1 LKPSFLIGISL
12 ILGAI
17 AAFFVA
23 HLSRSPE
30 LASGPQVVIASGTI
44 QAGTALT
51 ESQLSVLNWPTVTT
65 PAGVF
70 AETKPLTQRY
80 ARQTIEAGELIL
92 ESKLASTDS
101 KGGLAAMITAG
112 KRAISVRVNDV
123 VGVAGF
129 ALPGNYVDILVSAK
143 DAAGNS
149 FSKIVLNRVKVLAV
163 AQDTTSDA
171 AKPKVVNAVTLE
183 LSPAESEQLDLARSI
198 GSLSLVLRN
207 EIDAG
212 LSNSNG
218 ARLVDLT
225 HQGIA
230 IESNPLPAGNLANT
244 NNAADTTNTV
254 STKPKAPKLKGTSS
268 AAKADA
274 VQEIRG
280 IREGG
285 GAK

>member
-1 LKPSFLIGISL
+1 MKPSLLIGISL

-23 HLSRSPE
+23 HLTRGTDV
-30 LASGPQVVIASGTI
+30 ASGPQVVIASSTI
-44 QAGTALT
+44 RAGT
-51 ESQLSVLNWPTVTT
+51 EISSSQLKVLHWPSPST

-70 AETKPLTQRY
+70 ANTSTLNHRF
-80 ARQTIEAGELIL
+80 ARQTIEAGELVL
-92 ESKLASTDS
+92 ESKLASAES
-101 KGGLAAMITAG
+101 KGGLASMIAAG

-129 ALPGNYVDILVSAK
+129 ALPGNYVDVLVSAK
-143 DAAGNS
+143 DSAGNS

-163 AQDTTSDA
+163 AQDTTADDS
-171 AKPKVVNAVTLE
+171 KPKVVNAVTLE
-183 LSPAESEQLDLARSI
+183 LTPAESEQLDLARSI

-225 HQGIA
+225 HQGIS
-230 IESNPLPAGNLANT
+230 IESTPLPTA
-244 NNAADTTNTV
+244 NAATDTTTTV
-254 STKPKAPKLKGTSS
+254 TTKPKAPKLKAS
-268 AAKADA
+268 ASNQGA

-280 IREGG
+280 IKDGG

>member
-1 LKPSFLIGISL
+1 MSL

-30 LASGPQVVIASGTI
+30 LASGPQVVIASSTI
-44 QAGTALT
+44 QAGTELST
-51 ESQLSVLNWPTVTT
+51 GQLSVLNWPSPST
-65 PAGVF
+65 PQGVF
-70 AETKPLTQRY
+70 SDTKPLAHRF
-80 ARQTIEAGELIL
+80 ARQTIDAGELIL
-92 ESKLASTDS
+92 ESKLAAIDS
-101 KGGLAAMITAG
+101 KGGLASMIAAG

-143 DAAGNS
+143 DSAGNT

-163 AQDTTSDA
+163 AQDTSADA

-183 LSPAESEQLDLARSI
+183 LTPAESEQLDLARSI

-230 IESNPLPAGNLANT
+230 IESTPLPTA
-244 NNAADTTNTV
+244 NAATDTTTTV
-254 STKPKAPKLKGTSS
+254 TTKPKAPKLK
-268 AAKADA
+268 AAASNQGA

-280 IREGG
+280 IKDGG

>member
-1 LKPSFLIGISL
+1 MKPSLLIGISL

-44 QAGTALT
+44 QAGTLLT
-51 ESQLSVLNWPTVTT
+51 SSQLNVVNWPSVTT
-65 PAGVF
+65 PPGVF
-70 AETKPLTQRY
+70 AETKLLTQRY

-92 ESKLASTDS
+92 ESKLASKDS
-101 KGGLAAMITAG
+101 KGGLAAMISAG

-129 ALPGNYVDILVSAK
+129 ALPGNYVDVLVNAK
-143 DAAGNS
+143 DSAGNS

-163 AQDTTSDA
+163 AQDTTPDLS
-171 AKPKVVNAVTLE
+171 KPKVVNAVTLE

-198 GSLSLVLRN
+198 GALSLVLRN
-207 EIDAG
+207 EIDAD
-212 LSNSNG
+212 LSQSNG
-218 ARLVDLT
+218 ARLVDLM

-230 IESNPLPAGNLANT
+230 IESSLLPEGNPPSATVTQAST
-244 NNAADTTNTV
+244 NINVTNTKSPRPSSI
-254 STKPKAPKLKGTSS
+254 STTS
-268 AAKADA
+268 KQTV

-280 IREGG
+280 IKESG
-285 GAK
+285 GAR

>member
-1 LKPSFLIGISL
+1 LKPSLLIGISL

-30 LASGPQVVIASGTI
+30 IAGGPQVVIASSTI
-44 QAGTALT
+44 QAGTELST
-51 ESQLSVLNWPTVTT
+51 SQLSVLNWPSPST
-65 PAGVF
+65 PQGVF
-70 AETKPLTQRY
+70 SDTKPLAHRY
-80 ARQTIEAGELIL
+80 ARQTIEPGELIL
-92 ESKLASTDS
+92 ESKLAAIDS
-101 KGGLAAMITAG
+101 KGGLASIITAG

-143 DAAGNS
+143 DSEGNS

-183 LSPAESEQLDLARSI
+183 LTPAESEQLDLARSI

-212 LSNSNG
+212 LSSSNG
-218 ARLVDLT
+218 TRLVDLT

-230 IESNPLPAGNLANT
+230 IESNPLPASNLSNT
-244 NNAADTTNTV
+244 NNAQDATNTV

-280 IREGG
+280 IKEGG

>member
-1 LKPSFLIGISL
+1 MKPSLLIVASL
-12 ILGAI
+12 IFGAI

-30 LASGPQVVIASGTI
+30 LAGGPQVVIASTTI
-44 QAGTALT
+44 QAGTELSD
-51 ESQLSVLNWPTVTT
+51 SQLKVLNWPS
-65 PAGVF
+65 PSPPQGIF
-70 AETKPLTQRY
+70 SDSKILNHRF
-80 ARQTIEAGELIL
+80 ARQTIEAGELVL

-101 KGGLAAMITAG
+101 KGGLASIIAAG

-129 ALPGNYVDILVSAK
+129 ALPGNYVDVLVSAK
-143 DAAGNS
+143 DGAGNS

-163 AQDTTSDA
+163 AQDTTA
-171 AKPKVVNAVTLE
+171 ETAKPKVVNAVTLE
-183 LSPAESEQLDLARSI
+183 LTPAESEQLDLARSI

-225 HQGIA
+225 HQGIS
-230 IESNPLPAGNLANT
+230 IESNPLPVMSGSL
-244 NNAADTTNTV
+244 DVEKV
-254 STKPKAPKLKGTSS
+254 SIKPKAPKLKGSSS
-268 AAKADA
+268 APQQDT

-280 IREGG
+280 VKEGG

>member
-1 LKPSFLIGISL
+1 MKPSLLIGISL
-12 ILGAI
+12 ILAAI

-23 HLSRSPE
+23 HLSRGPE
-30 LASGPQVVIASGTI
+30 LAAGPKVVIASSTI

-51 ESQLSVLNWPTVTT
+51 ESQLSVLNWPTVST

-70 AETKPLTQRY
+70 SETKPLIQRY
-80 ARQTIEAGELIL
+80 ARQTIEPGELIL
-92 ESKLASTDS
+92 ESKLASADS
-101 KGGLAAMITAG
+101 KGGLASMITAG

-143 DAAGNS
+143 DSSGNA
-149 FSKIVLNRVKVLAV
+149 FSKIALNRVKVLAV
-163 AQDTTSDA
+163 AQDTTADA

-183 LSPAESEQLDLARSI
+183 LTPSESEQLDLARSI

-207 EIDAG
+207 EIDAEV
-212 LSNSNG
+212 SNSSG

-225 HQGIA
+225 NQGIA
-230 IESNPLPAGNLANT
+230 IEST
-244 NNAADTTNTV
+244 SSQTTKVAVDSTTTIKTKSKV
-254 STKPKAPKLKGTSS
+254 SKLKVTESYQ
-268 AAKADA
+268 AN

-280 IREGG
+280 LKVSGG
-285 GAK
+285 GQQ

>member
-1 LKPSFLIGISL
+1 MKPSLLIGVSL

-30 LASGPQVVIASGTI
+30 LASGPQVVIASSTI
-44 QAGTALT
+44 QAGTELST
-51 ESQLSVLNWPTVTT
+51 GQLSVLNWPSPST
-65 PAGVF
+65 PQGVF
-70 AETKPLTQRY
+70 SDTKPLAHRF
-80 ARQTIEAGELIL
+80 ARQTIDAGELIL
-92 ESKLASTDS
+92 ESKLAAIDS
-101 KGGLAAMITAG
+101 KGGLASMIAAG

-143 DAAGNS
+143 DSAGNT

-163 AQDTTSDA
+163 AQDTSADA

-183 LSPAESEQLDLARSI
+183 LTPAESEQLDLARSI

-230 IESNPLPAGNLANT
+230 IESTPLPTA
-244 NNAADTTNTV
+244 NAATDTTTTV
-254 STKPKAPKLKGTSS
+254 TTKPKAPKLK
-268 AAKADA
+268 AAASNQGA

-280 IREGG
+280 IKDGG